1 MRVHEPPAR
10 GDTSGAGAHN
20 ENLGIAAGHGL
31 FRGDLDRATHR
42 AVPTIS
48 VRPVR
53 ANTVAALPETATAF
67 CANVK
72 CLGAAAAV
80 GDGNVLRLG
89 TLTNT
94 LRKCV
99 RNWLLRPT
107 ILIIAAFVGF
117 AQAGVVLA
125 QPTENTSPEQGVT
138 CPPDVKGEPPTV
150 GGGSSGPL
158 SDKLAQS
165 KGVICPPAGIDRDM
179 QVTPPGGGHLKV
191 IPPPRTPGGDQNVQ
205 PK

>member
-10 GDTSGAGAHN
+10 GDTGGASAHN

-48 VRPVR
+48 VVRFAPILSPRSQRRQPLFAQTSNAWTLPLPV
-53 ANTVAALPETATAF
+53 
-67 CANVK
+67 
-72 CLGAAAAV
+72 G
-80 GDGNVLRLG
+80 GGNVLRLG
-89 TLTNT
+89 RLTNT

-99 RNWLLRPT
+99 RNCLLRLT

-158 SDKLAQS
+158 SDKLARS

-191 IPPPRTPGGDQNVQ
+191 IPPPGTPGGDQNVQ